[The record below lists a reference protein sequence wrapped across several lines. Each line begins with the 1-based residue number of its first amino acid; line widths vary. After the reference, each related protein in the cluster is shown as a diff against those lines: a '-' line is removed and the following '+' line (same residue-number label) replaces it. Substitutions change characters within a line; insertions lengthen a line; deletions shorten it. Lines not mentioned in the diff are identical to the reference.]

1 MVSSFRIRLHIIL
14 SEGDNLNENQKPNS
28 KNRKYL
34 ILARLFNNEHLS
46 YQRLADDYF
55 VSRSSIANDIAFIK
69 ELLAKDNVALNFDNS
84 GTYVGSDEIAK
95 QKVIK
100 RLVIDFMNGGRA
112 KQYIPILIQTDVI
125 EPIRKT
131 VIATTDAWQL
141 QISDSYVTDIV
152 VSTSVLVS
160 RGRSGFHI
168 NLDLHNQLGTLLLS
182 LDKYPLIYELLK
194 SVENAQIYEFSQDE
208 LRYLSYVVLGGGF
221 RYFVPD
227 TSIPE
232 TFKRDTQRLI
242 RNVSHGINIDLE
254 HDNQLRE
261 DLTLH
266 LFQMALRLKF
276 DTTVVNP
283 LLGEIKR
290 DYPTVFVVVWYAL
303 IDFANNNGLVVS
315 DDEVAFVTIHFQAA
329 IERSKRQ
336 RRILFVCL
344 NGIGTSSL
352 ISAKMRQILPEVSLI
367 EIISRAALPRQDL
380 SNVDLIISTVS
391 LPVQV
396 VPVVQISPMI
406 TNEDMKSIMS
416 QYIDVVTTKN
426 RQPNILSS
434 SSARTISMLRENIFF
449 EAVDTQ
455 AEAIDYLL
463 SKNLWRSSAELA
475 NYRESVIRRE
485 KLQSTYL
492 GNGFALPHGNPQLIQ
507 SSHISIL
514 IPGKQ
519 IYWGNNKV
527 DVVVMLMVAEKDK
540 KTIEPIMELIMQGV
554 NNKDWFL
561 DKMMEVR

>member
-160 RGRSGFHI
+160 RGRIGFHI

-221 RYFVPD
+221 RYFVPERKISS
-227 TSIPE
+227 TS
-232 TFKRDTQRLI
+232 
-242 RNVSHGINIDLE
+242 
-254 HDNQLRE
+254 
-261 DLTLH
+261 
-266 LFQMALRLKF
+266 
-276 DTTVVNP
+276 
-283 LLGEIKR
+283 
-290 DYPTVFVVVWYAL
+290 
-303 IDFANNNGLVVS
+303 
-315 DDEVAFVTIHFQAA
+315 
-329 IERSKRQ
+329 
-336 RRILFVCL
+336 
-344 NGIGTSSL
+344 
-352 ISAKMRQILPEVSLI
+352 
-367 EIISRAALPRQDL
+367 
-380 SNVDLIISTVS
+380 
-391 LPVQV
+391 
-396 VPVVQISPMI
+396 
-406 TNEDMKSIMS
+406 
-416 QYIDVVTTKN
+416 
-426 RQPNILSS
+426 
-434 SSARTISMLRENIFF
+434 
-449 EAVDTQ
+449 
-455 AEAIDYLL
+455 
-463 SKNLWRSSAELA
+463 
-475 NYRESVIRRE
+475 
-485 KLQSTYL
+485 
-492 GNGFALPHGNPQLIQ
+492 
-507 SSHISIL
+507 
-514 IPGKQ
+514 
-519 IYWGNNKV
+519 
-527 DVVVMLMVAEKDK
+527 
-540 KTIEPIMELIMQGV
+540 
-554 NNKDWFL
+554 
-561 DKMMEVR
+561 